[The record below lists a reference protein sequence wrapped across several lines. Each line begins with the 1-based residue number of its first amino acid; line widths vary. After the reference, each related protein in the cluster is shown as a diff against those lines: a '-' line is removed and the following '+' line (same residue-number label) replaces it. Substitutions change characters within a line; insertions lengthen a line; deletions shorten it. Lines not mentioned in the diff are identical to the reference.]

1 MEDPNKLGLG
11 GTAPDSSPSR
21 DPLGTVDI
29 EEFLKIV
36 KTAEGG
42 HPTTERLGDY
52 RSGQFVVTAVSIF
65 NRTDRTQTLM
75 SIEMKPF

>member
-1 MEDPNKLGLG
+1 
-11 GTAPDSSPSR
+11 
-21 DPLGTVDI
+21 VDI

>member
-1 MEDPNKLGLG
+1 VEDPNKLGLG

-21 DPLGTVDI
+21 D
-29 EEFLKIV
+29 
-36 KTAEGG
+36 
-42 HPTTERLGDY
+42 TTERLGDY

>member
-1 MEDPNKLGLG
+1 MEKPNELGLG
-11 GTAPDSSPSR
+11 GAAPDSSPYR
-21 DPLGTVDI
+21 DFLGAVDI
-29 EEFLKIV
+29 EDFLGIV
-36 KTAEGG
+36 KTAEGR
-42 HPTTERLGDY
+42 HPQIERLADY